1 MEDRDRLDWLL
12 FEEGDEKA
20 FDRIFQRHRKH
31 LLKYCSYMMGSS
43 VAGEDVVQETF
54 MRLLEQKGSLTIRS
68 SLKYWLFI
76 CARNYSLNFLAKRR
90 RTVESSPLIGGNDD
104 CSDEMKWLL
113 HEVLGKLNYDERDLI
128 LMREQQQYSVADMAA
143 LLGKSREAVR
153 VRLFRIRKKMY
164 ELGKR
169 YR

>member
-1 MEDRDRLDWLL
+1 MEDRDRLDWRL

-20 FDRIFQRHRKH
+20 FERIFQRHRGH
-31 LLKYCSYMMGSS
+31 LLKYCSYMVGSS

-68 SLKYWLFI
+68 SLKDWLFI
-76 CARNYSLNFLAKRR
+76 CARNHSLNLLTKRR
-90 RTVESSPLIGGNDD
+90 RMEQSPPPVAVDDD
-104 CSDEMKWLL
+104 CGGEMKWLL
-113 HEVLGKLNYDERDLI
+113 HEVLGKLNNDERDLI
-128 LMREQQQYSVADMAA
+128 LMREQQQYSIVEVAT
-143 LLGKSREAVR
+143 LLGISQEAVR